1 MNRSDAPNPEH
12 RSNNALWCFCL
23 GVGLCAIA
31 YFFGIGA
38 VLAAALSGGDPSV
51 VIGSM
56 FGVIGVVLMGVSGA
70 ILTAIGGVWMLLRVI
85 ADQTGDQSEKRY
97 RNVDR

>member
-1 MNRSDAPNPEH
+1 
-12 RSNNALWCFCL
+12 
-23 GVGLCAIA
+23 
-31 YFFGIGA
+31 
-38 VLAAALSGGDPSV
+38 VLAAALSGGDPAV

-85 ADQTGDQSEKRY
+85 ADQTGDASERRY
-97 RNVDR
+97 RDVNR

>member
-1 MNRSDAPNPEH
+1 
-12 RSNNALWCFCL
+12 
-23 GVGLCAIA
+23 VGLCAIA

-38 VLAAALSGGDPSV
+38 VLAAALSGGDPAV

-85 ADQTGDQSEKRY
+85 ADQTGDASERRY
-97 RNVDR
+97 RDVNR